1 MSLRWRIAASL
12 AVIAAF
18 VCALAATGAYVA
30 TRHQLDRSIDSSL
43 LERAHGANGAH
54 PIDANGDP
62 ADYMNDGC
70 PPPGLVQPAAA
81 AQLVAQDGTVT
92 VCVDGAV
99 KLPVSTADIAMASS
113 RTGKPKLST
122 VTVKGQRYR
131 VLAIPWRN
139 GGLLQ
144 TARSLDETE
153 SVLSSLRLQLVFL
166 SLVGIAAAAVLGWI
180 FARRL
185 VRPIVRLR
193 NVAERIAR
201 TQDLDVP
208 VPQTGGGEIGSLA
221 VSFSTMVDA
230 LAKSRRQQQQLITD
244 ASHEFRTPLT
254 SLRTNSELLERS
266 DRLSDEQRRSVVQG
280 IQLEVDELSK
290 LFSELVELATDQSND
305 EPVQAVSLRDLADDG
320 ANRARLRTGREVT
333 VTGDGAT
340 VDVRPHLIERAI
352 ANLVDNAIKYSP
364 GPIELV
370 LDGHRFEVRDEGPG
384 FDAEDIPY
392 VFDRFYRS
400 NEARTEPGSGL
411 GLAIVQQIVERHGGT
426 VWATDRPEG
435 GAAVGFELPSTPAG

>member
-30 TRHQLDRSIDSSL
+30 TRHQLEKSIDTSL
-43 LERAHGANGAH
+43 LERAQGANGPH
-54 PIDANGDP
+54 PIDANGDR

-70 PPPGLVQPAAA
+70 PPPGLVQAAA
-81 AQLVAQDGTVT
+81 AQLVASDGTVT
-92 VCVDGAV
+92 VCVEGAV
-99 KLPVSTADIAMASS
+99 KLPVSKADIAMAGTG
-113 RTGKPKLST
+113 TGKPMLST
-122 VTVKGQRYR
+122 VAVNGKRYR
-131 VLAIPWRN
+131 VLAIPWRS

-153 SVLSSLRLQLVFL
+153 SVLSSLRLQLLFI
-166 SLVGIAAAAVLGWI
+166 SLVGIAAAAVLGWF

-201 TQDLDVP
+201 TQDLDAP

-230 LAKSRRQQQQLITD
+230 LATSRRQQQQLISD

-254 SLRTNSELLERS
+254 SLRTNSELLDRS
-266 DRLSDEQRRSVVQG
+266 DRLSEEQRRSVVQG

-305 EPVQAVSLRDLADDG
+305 EPLQSVSLRDLADDVAG
-320 ANRARLRTGREVT
+320 RARLRTGREVT
-333 VTGDGAT
+333 VSGDGAT
-340 VDVRPHLIERAI
+340 VAVRPHLVERAI
-352 ANLVDNAIKYSP
+352 TNLVDNALKYSA
-364 GPIELV
+364 GPVELG
-370 LDGHRFEVRDEGPG
+370 LDGRRVEVRDEGPG
-384 FDAEDIPY
+384 FKPEDIPH

-426 VWATDRPEG
+426 VWATDRPGG
-435 GAAVGFELPSTPAG
+435 GAAVGFELPPESPG

>member
-1 MSLRWRIAASL
+1 MSLRWRIAVSL

-18 VCALAATGAYVA
+18 ICALAATGAYLA
-30 TRHQLDRSIDSSL
+30 TQHQLQKSIDTSL
-43 LERAHGANGAH
+43 LERAQSVNGTN
-54 PIDANGDP
+54 PVDPNGDHP
-62 ADYMNDGC
+62 HYGDDGC
-70 PPPGLVQPAAA
+70 PPAGLVQPAAA
-81 AQLVAQDGTVT
+81 AQIVKPDGTVT
-92 VCVDGAV
+92 VCVAGGV
-99 KLPVSTADIAMASS
+99 KLPVTSADIAKAG
-113 RTGKPKLST
+113 TPGGKPKLST
-122 VTVKGQRYR
+122 VTVHGTRYR

-144 TARSLDETE
+144 TARSLDETQ
-153 SVLSSLRLQLVFL
+153 SVLSSLQLQLVFL
-166 SLVGIAAAAVLGWI
+166 SLAGIAAAALLGWL

-201 TQDLDVP
+201 TQELDAP

-230 LAKSRRQQQQLITD
+230 LSKSRRQQQQLITD

-254 SLRTNSELLERS
+254 SLRTNAELLDRS
-266 DRLSDEQRRSVVQG
+266 ERLSDQQRRSVVEG
-280 IQLEVDELSK
+280 IQLEVEELSN

-305 EPVQAVSLRDLADDG
+305 EPVQAVGLRDLADDA
-320 ANRARLRTGREVT
+320 ANRARRRTGREVT
-333 VTGDGAT
+333 VTGTGDT
-340 VDVRPHLIERAI
+340 VNVRPHLIDRAI
-352 ANLVDNAIKYSP
+352 TNLVDNALKYSD
-364 GPIELV
+364 GPVELV
-370 LDGHRFEVRDEGPG
+370 LTGRRFEVRDVGPG
-384 FDAEDIPY
+384 FNAEDIPH

-426 VWATDRPEG
+426 VWATDRDEG
-435 GAAVGFELPSTPAG
+435 GAAVGFELTDGHAG

>member
-18 VCALAATGAYVA
+18 VGALAATGAYVA
-30 TRHQLDRSIDSSL
+30 TQRQLQKGIDSSL
-43 LERAHGANGAH
+43 LERAQGANGPH
-54 PIDANGDP
+54 PQFANGDH
-62 ADYMNDGC
+62 AEYANDGC
-70 PPPGLVQPAAA
+70 PPFGLVQPAIA
-81 AQLVAQDGTVT
+81 AQLVAADGTVT
-92 VCVDGAV
+92 TCFDGAV
-99 KLPVSTADIAMASS
+99 KLPVSKAEMALA
-113 RTGKPKLST
+113 GKRGAEPKLST
-122 VTVKGQRYR
+122 VTVNGNKYR

-153 SVLSSLRLQLVFL
+153 TVLSSLRLQLLFL
-166 SLVGIAAAAVLGWI
+166 SLVGIAAAALLGWV

-193 NVAERIAR
+193 NAAERIAK
-201 TQDLDVP
+201 TQDLDAP
-208 VPQTGGGEIGSLA
+208 VPRTGGGEIGSLA

-230 LAKSRRQQQQLITD
+230 LATSRRQQQQLITD

-254 SLRTNSELLERS
+254 SLRTNAELLDRA
-266 DRLSDEQRRSVVQG
+266 DRLTPEQRRSVVEG

-305 EPVQAVSLRDLADDG
+305 EPLQALELRDLADE
-320 ANRARLRTGREVT
+320 AAKRARLRTGREVT
-333 VTGDGAT
+333 VTGQGTT
-340 VDVRPHLIERAI
+340 VSVRPHLIERAI

-370 LDGHRFEVRDEGPG
+370 LDGRRFEVRDQGPG
-384 FDAEDIPY
+384 FNPEDIPH

-400 NEARTEPGSGL
+400 DEARTEPGSGL
-411 GLAIVQQIVERHGGT
+411 GLAIVQQIIERHGGT
-426 VWATDRPEG
+426 VWATDRAEG
-435 GAAVGFELPSTPAG
+435 GAAVGFELPPAPPA